1 MSATGGDGGAEVAG
15 GRPGPLSAEHPT
27 EPLGRVHA
35 RRRALP
41 GVTPRAVSWAP
52 SRAAVGRALLPAAV
66 FVGVRA
72 VGIVVLA
79 MVATRQGTRLGEELG
94 SWDGQ
99 WFLGLAQ
106 GGYDGV
112 PAGLTDA
119 YGHRSGE
126 TPLAFFPGYPATVAV
141 VRFLTGLPLLPA
153 ALTATTL
160 AGIAAAHGVAR
171 LGELVPGG
179 SRRVGLVLVVL
190 LASTPMGVVFSMA
203 YSEALFCAAAVWS
216 LVFLLRRQWIA
227 AGLAAAAAGLV
238 RPTAAALVAAVG
250 LAALAAVV
258 ARRDGLRPWLAAPL
272 AAAGLLGYLGYVATR
287 TGSLTG
293 WFALQQRGWDSR
305 FDGGRATAAFAAEA
319 LADARSVME
328 VATVGILLGAIA
340 LLAVSVAQAVRGR
353 LPWPLVA
360 YSAVVLLMDVGSNGL
375 MGSKAR
381 LLVPAFTLL
390 LPVAVGLARRT
401 PGTRVTVLVAA
412 VLVSAWFGA
421 YALADW
427 PYAI

>member
-1 MSATGGDGGAEVAG
+1 MSAAGGDGGAEVVRG
-15 GRPGPLSAEHPT
+15 PDPLSAEVPT
-27 EPLGRVHA
+27 EPLGRIRA
-35 RRRALP
+35 RRGAISRA
-41 GVTPRAVSWAP
+41 VPRAVPWA
-52 SRAAVGRALLPAAV
+52 RVGRALLPAAL
-66 FVGVRA
+66 FLGVRA

-79 MVATRQGTRLGEELG
+79 MVATRQDTRLGEELG

-160 AGIAAAHGVAR
+160 AGIVAAYGVAR

-179 SRRVGLVLVVL
+179 SRRAGLVLVVL
-190 LASTPMGVVFSMA
+190 FASTPLAVVFSMA
-203 YSEALFCAAAVWS
+203 YSEALFCAAAAWS
-216 LVFLLRRQWIA
+216 LVFLLRRQWVA

-258 ARRDGLRPWLAAPL
+258 ARREGARPWCAIPL

-293 WFALQQRGWDSR
+293 WFVLQQRGWDSR
-305 FDGGRATAAFAAEA
+305 FDGGRATAEFAADA

-340 LLAVSVAQAVRGR
+340 LLAVSVAQAVHGR

-390 LPVAVGLARRT
+390 LPVAVGLYRRR
-401 PGTRVTVLVAA
+401 PGTRVAVLVAA

>member
-1 MSATGGDGGAEVAG
+1 VVGDR
-15 GRPGPLSAEHPT
+15 RPASAERPT
-27 EPLGRVHA
+27 EPFAVVRA
-35 RRRALP
+35 RERALP
-41 GVTPRAVSWAP
+41 WA
-52 SRAAVGRALLPAAV
+52 AIGRALLPAAL
-66 FVGVRA
+66 FLGVRT

-79 MVATRQGTRLGEELG
+79 MVATRQGTRLGEELA

-112 PAGLTDA
+112 PLGLTDA

-141 VRFLTGLPLLPA
+141 VRFVTGLPLLSA
-153 ALTATTL
+153 ALTATVL
-160 AGIAAAHGVAR
+160 AGIVAAYGVAK

-190 LASTPMGVVFSMA
+190 FASTPMAVVFAMA
-203 YSEALFCAAAVWS
+203 YSEALFCAAAAWTS
-216 LVFLLRRQWIA
+216 VFLLRRQWIA
-227 AGLAAAAAGLV
+227 AGLAAAVAGLV

-250 LAALAAVV
+250 LAAVVAVV
-258 ARRDGLRPWLAAPL
+258 ARRDGWRPWLGGPL
-272 AAAGLLGYLGYVATR
+272 AAAGLLAYLGYVATR

-305 FDGGRATAAFAAEA
+305 FDGGRATASFATTA
-319 LADARSVME
+319 LADGRSVME
-328 VATVGILLGAIA
+328 VATVGILLAAIA
-340 LLAVSVAQAVRGR
+340 LLAVSVVQAVRGR
-353 LPWPLVA
+353 LPWPLVV

-390 LPVAVGLARRT
+390 LPVAVGLARRR
-401 PGTRVTVLVAA
+401 PGTRVSVLVAA

>member
-1 MSATGGDGGAEVAG
+1 MSAAGGDGGAEVVRDQVTGA
-15 GRPGPLSAEHPT
+15 AERPT
-27 EPLGRVHA
+27 EPL
-35 RRRALP
+35 
-41 GVTPRAVSWAP
+41 RAVRARGRAVPWA
-52 SRAAVGRALLPAAV
+52 AIGRALLPAAL
-66 FVGVRA
+66 FLGVRS

-79 MVATRQGTRLGEELG
+79 MVATRQGTRLGDELG

-112 PAGLTDA
+112 PTGLSDA
-119 YGHRSGE
+119 YSNRSGE

-153 ALTATTL
+153 ALVATVL
-160 AGIAAAHGVAR
+160 AGIVAAYGVAK

-190 LASTPMGVVFSMA
+190 FASTPMAVVFSMA
-203 YSEALFCAAAVWS
+203 YSEALFCAAAAWS
-216 LVFLLRRQWIA
+216 LVFLLRGQWIG

-250 LAALAAVV
+250 LAAVVAVV
-258 ARRDGLRPWLAAPL
+258 GRRDGWRPWLGGPL

-305 FDGGRATAAFAAEA
+305 FDGGRATASFATTA
-319 LADARSVME
+319 LADGRSVME
-328 VATVGILLGAIA
+328 VATVGVLLGAIA
-340 LLAVSVAQAVRGR
+340 LLAVSVAQAVRGWM
-353 LPWPLVA
+353 PWPLVA
-360 YSAVVLLMDVGSNGL
+360 YSAVVLVMDVGSNGL

-390 LPVAVGLARRT
+390 LPVAVGLARRR
-401 PGTRVTVLVAA
+401 PGTRVSVLVAA